1 MKGFQDF
8 MMYPDRIDS
17 VLATIER
24 ARQRIYGSAPG
35 AGTPK

>member
-1 MKGFQDF
+1 MKGFQEF
-8 MMYPDRIDS
+8 MMYPDRVDA

-35 AGTPK
+35 AAAAK